1 MPEEGE
7 TIQVR
12 KGPLSLVLRKERGA
26 LCLLTHQG
34 DQEKRHLLGLPKA
47 GHLELQARAPEH
59 RIQVNISDAMTLA
72 PGGRI
77 RGYVA
82 VALPHRLV
90 WRRPDGKAEPLL
102 DVLPRELKTS
112 WLGEE
117 SGTGTGSGGGYVHET
132 ESAFHLQ
139 RNEVRADILAMVPVL
154 LVNACERTLSPV
166 KVTIT
171 LRDRDLREVG
181 DAIVASPRR
190 LSFGD
195 HDQVAETIRPLPRQT
210 A

>member
-1 MPEEGE
+1 MSLPIPEEGQ
-7 TIQVR
+7 TVR
-12 KGPLSLVLRKERGA
+12 ISKGPLSLVLRKERGA

-47 GHLELQARAPEH
+47 GHLELHARAPDH
-59 RIQVNISDAMTLA
+59 RIQVHVSDAMTLA

-77 RGYVA
+77 RGYIA

-90 WRRPDGKAEPLL
+90 WRRPNGKIEPLL

-112 WLGEE
+112 WLGE
-117 SGTGTGSGGGYVHET
+117 GSGGGYIHET

-139 RNEVRADILAMVPVL
+139 REEVRADILAMVPVL
-154 LVNACERTLSPV
+154 LLNACERTLSPDTL
-166 KVTIT
+166 TIS

-195 HDQVAETIRPLPRQT
+195 HDQVEETIRPLPRQS

>member
-1 MPEEGE
+1 MSLSIPQEGQ
-7 TIQVR
+7 TVKVS
-12 KGPLSLVLRKERGA
+12 KGPLELVLRKERGA
-26 LCLLTHQG
+26 LCLLTHEG
-34 DQEKRHLLGLPKA
+34 DHEKRHLLGLPKS
-47 GHLELQARAPEH
+47 GHLELHVRAPEH
-59 RIQVNISDAMTLA
+59 RVQVHVTDAMTLA

-82 VALPHRLV
+82 VALPHRLI
-90 WRRPDGKAEPLL
+90 WRRPNGKAEPLL

-112 WLGEE
+112 WLGE
-117 SGTGTGSGGGYVHET
+117 GSNGGYIHET
-132 ESAFHLQ
+132 ESAFHLH
-139 RNEVRADILAMVPVL
+139 RDEVRADILAMVPVL
-154 LVNACERTLSPV
+154 LLNACERTLSPV
-166 KVTIT
+166 KLTIS

-195 HDQVAETIRPLPRQT
+195 DDQVEEKIRPLPRQS

>member
-1 MPEEGE
+1 MSLPIPEEGQ
-7 TIQVR
+7 TVR
-12 KGPLSLVLRKERGA
+12 ISKGPLNLVLHKQRGA
-26 LCLLTHQG
+26 LCLLTHEG
-34 DQEKRHLLGLPKA
+34 EHEKRHLLGLPKS
-47 GHLELQARAPEH
+47 GHLELHARAPEH
-59 RIQVNISDAMTLA
+59 RIRVHVTDTMTLA

-90 WRRPDGKAEPLL
+90 WRRPNGKAEPLL
-102 DVLPRELKTS
+102 EVLPRDLKTS
-112 WLGEE
+112 WLGE
-117 SGTGTGSGGGYVHET
+117 GTGGGYIHET

-139 RNEVRADILAMVPVL
+139 RNEVRADIFAMVPVL
-154 LVNACERTLSPV
+154 LLNACEHTLSPV
-166 KVTIT
+166 ELTVS

-190 LSFGD
+190 LAFGD
-195 HDQVAETIRPLPRQT
+195 HDQVQETIRPLPRQS